1 MAGLAVFLVRNNCHY
16 LLQIIGLQGG
26 KVKKVENFVHISKLV
41 KPSLTV
47 VALTMSAHTVAQQ
60 QQETANAYPW
70 AAVFLDYQHPD
81 QPMIGL
87 TVTVNHYDK
96 NYPNWGYYLGYA
108 RSKEEDL
115 GFEAPAEGKRD
126 LTMLR
131 LGVSYSLTNNLSLYG
146 GGAMLEDTTEYTD
159 GITQFCTDCKPEWHT
174 DTNRG
179 WGGEVGLRYAL
190 TRHLV
195 FGIGYN
201 SVTEGGVFS
210 IGYRG

>member
-1 MAGLAVFLVRNNCHY
+1 M
-16 LLQIIGLQGG
+16 
-26 KVKKVENFVHISKLV
+26 HISKLV
-41 KPSLTV
+41 KPSITV
-47 VALTMSAHTVAQQ
+47 FALTMSAQAVAQQ
-60 QQETANAYPW
+60 QQENTNAYPW

-81 QPMIGL
+81 QPMLGL
-87 TVTVNHYDK
+87 TVAVNHYDK
-96 NYPNWGYYLGYA
+96 SYPNWGYYLGYG

-126 LTMLR
+126 LTMFR
-131 LGVSYSLTNNLSLYG
+131 LGVSYSLSNNLSVYG
-146 GGAMLEDTTEYTD
+146 GGVMFENTTEYTD
-159 GITQFCTDCKPEWHT
+159 GIIEFYTDPDPDPDPKPEWHT
-174 DTNRG
+174 DTKRN